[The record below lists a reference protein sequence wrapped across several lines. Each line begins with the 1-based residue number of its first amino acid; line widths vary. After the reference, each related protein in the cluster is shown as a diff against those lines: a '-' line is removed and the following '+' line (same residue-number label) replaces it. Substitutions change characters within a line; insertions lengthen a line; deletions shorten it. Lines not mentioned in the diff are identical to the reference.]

1 MMEYDPYRDLANDVL
16 ADSFVVRQQEDIP
29 STERFE
35 VRYDRDLVDKM
46 FNNTAVRSTANVSAD
61 TSLWQNMNRPL
72 YDLWW
77 NIFGYGQNGDET
89 NDWYTWDHT
98 ADSSTYNDGLT
109 KEEYVARISTGWS
122 FMEDGR
128 MGEVFVTRQGAEAVQ
143 QTAQSVYDALQEYG
157 ISVLSVAAD
166 FVSEWGMAY
175 GKTLLKKSTVS
186 SASQNGNYSNLFSGK
201 SL

>member
-1 MMEYDPYRDLANDVL
+1 
-16 ADSFVVRQQEDIP
+16 
-29 STERFE
+29 
-35 VRYDRDLVDKM
+35 
-46 FNNTAVRSTANVSAD
+46 
-61 TSLWQNMNRPL
+61 
-72 YDLWW
+72 
-77 NIFGYGQNGDET
+77 
-89 NDWYTWDHT
+89 
-98 ADSSTYNDGLT
+98 
-109 KEEYVARISTGWS
+109 
-122 FMEDGR
+122 MEDGR